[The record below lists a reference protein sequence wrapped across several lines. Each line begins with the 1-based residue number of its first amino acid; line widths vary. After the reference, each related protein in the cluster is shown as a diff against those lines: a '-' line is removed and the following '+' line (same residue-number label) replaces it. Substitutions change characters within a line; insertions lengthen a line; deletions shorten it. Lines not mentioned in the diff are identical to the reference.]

1 MKVFFKKLMQIG
13 IVLALLIMLLTFVL
27 QMYGAIQKML

>member
-1 MKVFFKKLMQIG
+1 MKAFFKKLMQIG